1 MSFRVE
7 RGERLAIVG
16 PNGAGKST
24 TMAAI
29 AGRLPTFRGLIQLD
43 GLDLRAILPEARARI
58 GFLPETVPCY
68 DVLTVHEHLAFL
80 RAFHPHWDQA
90 AVDELLQRLRVDPAQ
105 QMGKLS
111 KGTRV
116 KVAYVAAEAIDPELL
131 LLDEPTSG
139 LDPVVR
145 SELLE
150 IVKER
155 LRERPA
161 RALIFSTHLLE
172 DIDQIADRV
181 LLIQEGRLR
190 EDIPVAALSREGMNT
205 AQALY
210 ARLRTHA

>member
-1 MSFRVE
+1 V
-7 RGERLAIVG
+7 AIVG

-24 TMAAI
+24 TMSAI
-29 AGRLPTFRGLIQLD
+29 AGRMPKFGGRIELG
-43 GLDLRAILPEARARI
+43 GVDLRTILPGARARI

-68 DVLTVHEHLAFL
+68 DVLTVDEHLAFL
-80 RAFHPHWDQA
+80 RAFHPRWDHA
-90 AVDELLQRLRVDPAQ
+90 AVDELLERLRVDRGQ

-116 KVAYVAAEAIDPELL
+116 KVAYVAAEAIDPDLL

-145 SELLE
+145 NELLE
-150 IVKER
+150 IVDER
-155 LRERPA
+155 LRARPA

-172 DIDQIADRV
+172 DVGTVADRV
-181 LLIQEGRLR
+181 LFIEGGRLR
-190 EDIPVAALSREGMNT
+190 DDVPVDSLSDGTLST

-210 ARLRTHA
+210 SRLRNHA